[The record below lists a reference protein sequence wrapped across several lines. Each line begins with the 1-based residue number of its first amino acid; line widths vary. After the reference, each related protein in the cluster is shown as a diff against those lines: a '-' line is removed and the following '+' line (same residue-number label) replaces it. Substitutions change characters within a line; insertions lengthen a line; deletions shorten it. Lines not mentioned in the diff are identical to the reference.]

1 VEIFQ
6 KRLQFLYS
14 LMNESSPTAI
24 QHLQARLP
32 SWLIALG
39 LSILASLAVL
49 LPFFWLGSAS
59 GHDFEFHVAS
69 WLDVA
74 YQWKH
79 GVLFPRWTAW
89 TNYGFGEPR
98 FIFYPPLSWI
108 LGAALSLILPIS
120 WVPEAFILL
129 TQTLAGMSAFF
140 LLRKLAGKTPAYLGA
155 VFYAANP
162 YALLVS
168 YVRSDFAEQ
177 LACAI
182 FPLFLLAA
190 LRLAGLLK
198 EEKPSRSAIALFA
211 VPFAAVW
218 LCNAPAGVIA
228 SYSVALLFLWAA
240 FRQRSWKVVLRA
252 ISGLALGFGLAGF
265 YLLPA
270 AYEQRWVNIG
280 QALSSGLLPSQNFL
294 FTPITDAE
302 HTWFNWISSLC
313 AIALVL
319 LAALTA
325 FASRRFASSAGPS
338 NASKSLWGA
347 LLLLGSAAS
356 LMMFQLTEPLWNLL
370 PKMRF
375 VQFPWRWMS
384 IVAVVCS
391 CFLAAAIERR
401 RGWLW
406 FVLVAVL
413 SFPLGYFLTQNT
425 WWDPD
430 EMSTQ
435 LAAIKSDAG
444 YEGVDEYDPLGDD
457 HLDLPKHAPLAK
469 ILPGSSRNSH
479 GKPPNAKFQIEIWRT
494 DNHKVFVESSGPALV
509 ALRLLNYP
517 VWQVTVNGKTVAPEK
532 PDDLDQM
539 LVPIEAGKS
548 EIQVR
553 FVRTNDQT
561 AGIALS
567 VLSLLA
573 AGLLAPRKS
582 LKT

>member
-1 VEIFQ
+1 M
-6 KRLQFLYS
+6 RLQFLDS
-14 LMNESSPTAI
+14 LMSESSP
-24 QHLQARLP
+24 QANRHSQAHAP

-39 LSILASLAVL
+39 LSILASLALL

-74 YQWKH
+74 YQWKQ

-108 LGAALSLILPIS
+108 LGAALSIVLPIS
-120 WVPEAFILL
+120 WVPAAFVFL
-129 TQTLAGMSAFF
+129 TQTFAGMSAFL
-140 LLRKLAGKTPAYLGA
+140 LLRRLTLPRAAYLGA
-155 VFYAANP
+155 AFYAANP

-168 YVRSDFAEQ
+168 YIRSDFAEQ

-182 FPLFLLAA
+182 LPLLMLAA
-190 LRLAGLLK
+190 LRLAGLLR
-198 EEKPSRSAIALFA
+198 EENPKPSTITLFA

-218 LCNAPAGVIA
+218 LCNAPAGVLA
-228 SYSVALLFLWAA
+228 SYSMTVLFAWAA
-240 FRQRSWKVVLRA
+240 VTLRSWRIALRA

-280 QALSSGLLPSQNFL
+280 QALSSGLLPAQNFL
-294 FTPITDAE
+294 FTQIADVE

-313 AIALVL
+313 ALALVL

-325 FASRRFASSAGPS
+325 LASRRFANKTDRPS
-338 NASKSLWGA
+338 ASKSPWAA
-347 LLLLGSAAS
+347 LLLLGSVAT
-356 LMMFQLTEPLWNLL
+356 LMMFRLTAPLWSFL
-370 PKMRF
+370 PEMRF

-384 IVAVVCS
+384 IVAVVCC

-406 FVLVAVL
+406 FVLVAIL

-435 LAAIKSDAG
+435 LAAIKSGTG

-457 HLDLPKHAPLAK
+457 HLDLPKHAYTFTLLPASSDDPSAK
-469 ILPGSSRNSH
+469 PPSGVATTIAWL
-479 GKPPNAKFQIEIWRT
+479 PNAKWIRFET
-494 DNHKVFVESSGPALV
+494 SAPARV

-517 VWQVTVNGKTVAPEK
+517 AWQVWVNGRLVTPER
-532 PDDLDQM
+532 PDGINQM
-539 LVPIEAGKS
+539 IVPIPAGQS

-553 FVRTNDQT
+553 FVRTRDQT

-567 VLSLLA
+567 ILSLLLA

-582 LKT
+582 LKV

>member
-1 VEIFQ
+1 
-6 KRLQFLYS
+6 
-14 LMNESSPTAI
+14 MNESSPTAV
-24 QHLQARLP
+24 QRSQARPP

-39 LSILASLAVL
+39 LSLLASLAL
-49 LPFFWLGSAS
+49 LIPFFWLGSAS

-74 YQWKH
+74 YQWQH
-79 GVLFPRWTAW
+79 GILFPRWTAW

-108 LGAALSLILPIS
+108 LGAALSLVLPVS
-120 WVPEAFILL
+120 WVPAAFILL

-140 LLRKLAGKTPAYLGA
+140 LLRRLAGTTSAYLGA
-155 VFYAANP
+155 AFYAANP

-177 LACAI
+177 LACAV
-182 FPLFLLAA
+182 FPLLLLAA
-190 LRLAGLLK
+190 LRLTGMFHEDRLK
-198 EEKPSRSAIALFA
+198 LSTITSFA
-211 VPFAAVW
+211 VPFATVW

-228 SYSVALLFLWAA
+228 SYSMALLFAWAA
-240 FRQRSWKVVLRA
+240 LAQRSWRVALRA
-252 ISGLALGFGLAGF
+252 VGGLALGFGLAGF

-280 QALSSGLLPSQNFL
+280 QALSSGLLPAENFL
-294 FTPITDAE
+294 FSRIADVE
-302 HTWFNWISSLC
+302 HTWFNWISSFC
-313 AIALVL
+313 AIALIL
-319 LAALTA
+319 LTALTA
-325 FASRRFASSAGPS
+325 LSSGRFTNNTKLANGSRSV
-338 NASKSLWGA
+338 WGC
-347 LLLLGSAAS
+347 LLLLGSAAT
-356 LMMFQLTEPLWNLL
+356 LMMLRLTAPLWSLL

-384 IVAVVCS
+384 IVAVVCA

-406 FVLVAVL
+406 FVLIAVL

-430 EMSTQ
+430 EMPTQ
-435 LAAIKSDAG
+435 RAAITSGTG

-469 ILPGSSRNSH
+469 ILAKESDDSLRTTPS
-479 GKPPNAKFQIEIWRT
+479 GKIQIETWET
-494 DNHKVFVESSGPALV
+494 NNHRVFVESSAPARV

-517 VWQVTVNGKTVAPEK
+517 VWQVTVNGKTVTPEQ
-532 PDDLDQM
+532 PADLDQM
-539 LVPIEAGKS
+539 LVPIEAGTS

-553 FVRTNDQT
+553 FVRTGDQT

-567 VLSLLA
+567 VLSLLLA
-573 AGLLAPRKS
+573 AGTLASRKS
-582 LKT
+582 LKA

>member
-1 VEIFQ
+1 MSE
-6 KRLQFLYS
+6 S
-14 LMNESSPTAI
+14 L
-24 QHLQARLP
+24 LQANGDSQERLP

-39 LSILASLAVL
+39 LSLLASLAVL

-79 GVLFPRWTAW
+79 GVVFPRWTAW

-98 FIFYPPLSWI
+98 YIFYPPLSWI

-120 WVPEAFILL
+120 WVPAAFIFL
-129 TQTLAGMSAFF
+129 TQTLAGVCAFF
-140 LLRKLAGKTPAYLGA
+140 LLRKLAGKTAAHLGA

-162 YALLVS
+162 YVLLIS

-177 LACAI
+177 LACSI
-182 FPLFLLAA
+182 FPLLLLAA
-190 LRLAGLLK
+190 LRLAGLLG
-198 EEKPSRSAIALFA
+198 EENPRRSAITFFA

-228 SYSVALLFLWAA
+228 SYSAALIFAWPALT
-240 FRQRSWKVVLRA
+240 QRSWRVVLRA
-252 ISGLALGFGLAGF
+252 ISGLALGFGLMAF

-270 AYEQRWVNIG
+270 AYEQRWVNIA
-280 QALSSGLLPSQNFL
+280 QALSSGLLPAQNYL
-294 FTPITDAE
+294 FTPIADVE
-302 HTWFNWISSLC
+302 HTWFNWISSIC
-313 AIALVL
+313 ALALIL

-325 FASRRFASSAGPS
+325 LASRRFADDTRPS
-338 NASKSLWGA
+338 NASRSLWSV
-347 LLLLGSAAS
+347 LLLLGSAS
-356 LMMFQLTEPLWNLL
+356 TLMMLQLTASLWNLL
-370 PKMRF
+370 PKIRF

-391 CFLAAAIERR
+391 CFLAAALERR

-406 FVLVAVL
+406 FALVAVL

-435 LAAIKSDAG
+435 LAAIKSETG

-457 HLDLPKHAPLAK
+457 HLDLPKNAALAK
-469 ILPGSSRNSH
+469 ILPGSSNHSR
-479 GKPPNAKFQIEIWRT
+479 GKPPNAKLQIEMWRT
-494 DNHKVFVESSGPALV
+494 DNHKVFVESSEPAVV

-517 VWQVTVNGKTVAPEK
+517 AWQVTVNRKTVAPEK

-539 LVPIEAGKS
+539 LVPIESGKS

-553 FVRTNDQT
+553 FVHTSDQA
-561 AGIALS
+561 AGIAISIFSL
-567 VLSLLA
+567 LLATSLLA
-573 AGLLAPRKS
+573 PPKS
-582 LKT
+582 VKT